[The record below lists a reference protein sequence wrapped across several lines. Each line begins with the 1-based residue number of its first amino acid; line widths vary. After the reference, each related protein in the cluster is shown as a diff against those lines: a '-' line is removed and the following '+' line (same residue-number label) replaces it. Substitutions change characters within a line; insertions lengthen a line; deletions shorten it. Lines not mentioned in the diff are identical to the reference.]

1 MARTGQDRGDDPREY
16 IYGIHP
22 VEEALHTD
30 SSRVERILVAR
41 ESEGNRLGRILKE
54 ARKAGVPVSR
64 LPREG
69 LARKAGKQAVH
80 QGVVAV
86 VSPVRY
92 QDPVE
97 IAVRSLNEGNSL
109 LVLLSGV
116 EDPRNLGAVLRSA
129 AAAGADGV
137 ILAGEKAV
145 GVTPGAVKSSAGA
158 VARVPVGRARKP
170 VRAIRELKQA
180 GFTVVGMDQRAQ
192 RSWETVDLTVPVV
205 VVAGGEGRGIGRS
218 VALECHHCVALPLAG
233 EVESL
238 NLSVAVGVLL
248 YEVVRQRKD
257 RDSR

>member
-1 MARTGQDRGDDPREY
+1 M
-16 IYGIHP
+16 
-22 VEEALHTD
+22 EEALATD
-30 SSRVERILVAR
+30 SRRVERILVAR
-41 ESEGNRLGRILKE
+41 ESEGNRLGRILKD

-69 LARKAGKQAVH
+69 LVRKAGKKAVH

-92 QDPVE
+92 QDPTE
-97 IAVRSLNEGNSL
+97 MAILSMNEGNSL

-137 ILAGEKAV
+137 ILAGEKAA

-158 VARVPVGRARKP
+158 AGRLPVARARKP

-180 GFTVVGMDQRAQ
+180 GFTVIGMDQRAD
-192 RSWETVDLTVPVV
+192 RSWSQVDFTVPLVL
-205 VVAGGEGRGIGRS
+205 VAGGEGRGLGRS
-218 VALECHHCVALPLAG
+218 VAMECHHCVALPLAG

-248 YEVVRQRKD
+248 YEVVRQRKEG
-257 RDSR
+257 DSR

>member
-170 VRAIRELKQA
+170 VRAIRELETGRFYRCRHGSTGPA
-180 GFTVVGMDQRAQ
+180 VMGNGGFD
-192 RSWETVDLTVPVV
+192 RSGGCGGRGRGERDRPERGPGVPPLRGAT
-205 VVAGGEGRGIGRS
+205 AGGGGGI
-218 VALECHHCVALPLAG
+218 P
-233 EVESL
+233 
-238 NLSVAVGVLL
+238 
-248 YEVVRQRKD
+248 
-257 RDSR
+257 